1 MRISDWSSDVCSSD
15 LHDGFA
21 RNAERERDARL
32 GRDDPETDLADLFRH
47 GAKPLFGEVARDHR
61 AEDRL
66 EAGFQL
72 LRQGGDLLRHI
83 IDAVDRRRGEL
94 AEDVEIEEIGRALVL
109 TPVPNAHLVC
119 RFLLDTINFLSSY
132 PLLI

>member
-15 LHDGFA
+15 LEGERGGAADEFGADEAHDGFA

-32 GRDDPETDLADLFRH
+32 GRDDPETDLADLCRH

-72 LRQGGDLLRHI
+72 LRQGGDRKSTRL
-83 IDAVDRRRGEL
+83 
-94 AEDVEIEEIGRALVL
+94 
-109 TPVPNAHLVC
+109 N
-119 RFLLDTINFLSSY
+119 SSH
-132 PLLI
+132 

>member
-32 GRDDPETDLADLFRH
+32 GRDDPETDLADLCRH

-94 AEDVEIEEIGRALVL
+94 AEDEEVEAAR
-109 TPVPNAHLVC
+109 TP
-119 RFLLDTINFLSSY
+119 LDRIDRKSTRLNSSH
-132 PLLI
+132 